1 MSGPTIVQAQIVDT
15 AALPA
20 RTVTAGGNY
29 APLLVDTSGRLV
41 VNVSGTAT
49 FAGATTP
56 SDAMPNP
63 TDCVDVAGFNLLW
76 DGANWQR
83 QRSIPT
89 NTAALVANSNQAAL
103 TSSLG
108 LALDLVTGSTW
119 RPLASHVPSDAMP
132 NSSFG
137 IGQLMTLAFGGLY
150 DGSNWRRARG
160 DSNGAARSVVDAP
173 VANGATGCAT
183 PYTSGGAVQ
192 SAVIKA
198 SEGKILSL
206 QFFDADL
213 DGYLCLVD
221 KATAPANGDAIVFA
235 FGMDVID
242 TEPLSKRELIG
253 RDFFGQ
259 SGIRFASG
267 IAWAWS
273 STRTVVTLAGPPGA
287 SFTINATYV

>member
-29 APLLVDTSGRLV
+29 APLMVDTSGRLV
-41 VNVSGTAT
+41 VNISGTAT

-56 SDAMPNP
+56 GAAMANP
-63 TDCVDVAGFNLLW
+63 SDCVDVAAFNLLW
-76 DGANWQR
+76 SGAAWAR

-89 NTAALVANSNQAAL
+89 STVAYVASSDPAAL
-103 TSSLG
+103 TASLG
-108 LALDLVTGSTW
+108 QALDLVTGATW
-119 RPLASHVPSDAMP
+119 RPLASYIPTDAIP

-137 IGQLMTLAFGGLY
+137 IGQLMTLAFNALF
-150 DGSNWRRARG
+150 DGSSWRRARG
-160 DSNGAARSVVDAP
+160 DSNGAARAVVDAP
-173 VANGATGCAT
+173 AATGSTGCAT
-183 PYTSGGAVQ
+183 PYTSGGAVR

-206 QFFDADL
+206 QFFDSDL

-221 KATAPANGDAIVFA
+221 KATAPVNGDAIVFA
-235 FGMDVID
+235 FAMDVID
-242 TEPLSKRELIG
+242 TEPLTKRELIG
-253 RDFFGQ
+253 RDFFGDA
-259 SGIRFASG
+259 GIRFANG

-273 STRTVVTLAGPPGA
+273 STRTTITLATPA
-287 SFTINATYV
+287 AAFAINATYV